1 MTRHMY
7 GQGPADWT
15 FSVGTGNAAV
25 LAGAINITFYNQA
38 TGGTQYTDLLDASG
52 SPITSVTSSNGSS
65 GLPVGTIPLF
75 FGPDGVTTMWADGG
89 GGYRSLVTAHD
100 GFAFSDDPRFGQL
113 AGVTVA
119 ASPSASVGRALT
131 ATSGTTAAW
140 AHTAGTGEWVFNVR
154 AYGAK
159 CNGQV
164 VLDGAMTA
172 SGTTLTCATSAPF
185 GPGDVGKPIM
195 IKGAAA
201 TGVTSL
207 VTTIASYTDSSH
219 VVLANAAVNTVSGAQ
234 VLWGTD
240 DTTPIQN
247 AINDACTY
255 AGANAGVATVFF
267 PGGPGYYV
275 VAGPLVS
282 GGTTLGNA
290 QLTLPPIAVGGKKV
304 HLTLLGL
311 SGGTVQHWLQDVPQ
325 TSGAI
330 VSFGVFLSDTAQSS
344 SITAHGN
351 PSLLSGPLQP
361 GGYGSSALLFSN
373 MQVTLRDL
381 NLLTT
386 HSANGLTYTA
396 ADFSG
401 LACASLER
409 VSYGTAGSV
418 HKSDY
423 ATEVQFSAGLSMGL
437 VMPANG
443 GNDNCYIDNLVC
455 AGGYTWGLVATEHT
469 VINRAVLLYCWSA
482 LGVTGTYNTS
492 VGASHGFYANQLSV
506 ESCTNV
512 MYVFGEG
519 GSGLGP
525 FLDFAQVDTEIAS
538 PTILDNTSGNGIR
551 ALLGTI
557 RYVGLYTPS
566 GISTGGHPTGLK
578 IVDAQGQYART
589 VTTTATLRLTDEVV
603 LADTT
608 GGSFTI
614 TLISAVRTPNK
625 PAFRNIG
632 TNTLTI
638 AAAGSEKINGTSS
651 SITLTAGQTARL
663 VANNVGWYVI

>member
-7 GQGPADWT
+7 GQGPSDWT
-15 FSVGTGNAAV
+15 FSVGAANAAT
-25 LAGAINITFYNQA
+25 LAGSITITFWNQS
-38 TGGTQYTDLLDASG
+38 TSGTQYTDLLDASG
-52 SPITSVTSSNGSS
+52 SPITSVTSSDGSS
-65 GLPVGTIPLF
+65 GLPIGTIPLF

-89 GGYRSLVTAHD
+89 GGYRSMVTAHD

-113 AGVTVA
+113 AGVSVA
-119 ASPSASVGRALT
+119 TSPTASVGRALA
-131 ATSGTTAAW
+131 ATSGTTATW
-140 AHTAGTGEWVFNVR
+140 ANTVGTGEWVFNVR

-159 CNGQV
+159 CDGKV
-164 VLDGAMTA
+164 VIDGAMTA

-185 GPGDVGKPIM
+185 TAADVGKPIM
-195 IKGAAA
+195 VKGAAA

-207 VTTIASYTDSSH
+207 VTTIASYTDASH
-219 VVLANAAVNTVSGAQ
+219 VVLASAAVNTVSGAQ
-234 VLWGTD
+234 VMWGTD
-240 DTTPIQN
+240 DTTAIQN

-255 AGANAGVATVFF
+255 AQNNSGVATVFF
-267 PGGPGYYV
+267 PGGPGYYA

-290 QLTLPPIAVGGKKV
+290 QLTLPPIPVSAKKV

-330 VSFGVFLSDTAQSS
+330 VSFGVFLSDTAQSA

-361 GGYGSSALLFSN
+361 GGYGTSALLFSN
-373 MQVTLRDL
+373 MQVTVRDL

-396 ADFSG
+396 MDFSG

-423 ATEVQFSAGLSMGL
+423 ASEVQFSAGLSMGL

-455 AGGYTWGLVATEHT
+455 HGGYTWGAVLTEHT
-469 VINRAVLLYCWSA
+469 VVNRAVLLYCWTA

-512 MYVFGEG
+512 IYVFGEG

-525 FLDFAQVDTEIAS
+525 FLDFAQIDTEIAT
-538 PTILDNTSGNGIR
+538 PTFLDNTSGNGIR
-551 ALLGTI
+551 ALLGTV
-557 RYVGLYTPS
+557 RFVGLFNQGAITV
-566 GISTGGHPTGLK
+566 GGHPTGLK
-578 IVDAQGQYART
+578 IVDGQQQYART
-589 VTTTATLRLTDEVV
+589 VTTTATLRITDEVV

-608 GGSFTI
+608 GGSFTV
-614 TLISAVRTPNK
+614 TLISAVRTPNR
-625 PAFRNIG
+625 PSFRNIG

-638 AAAGSEKINGTSS
+638 AAAGTEKINGAST
-651 SITLTAGQTARL
+651 ITLTAGQTARL
-663 VANNVGWYVI
+663 VANNVGWYTI